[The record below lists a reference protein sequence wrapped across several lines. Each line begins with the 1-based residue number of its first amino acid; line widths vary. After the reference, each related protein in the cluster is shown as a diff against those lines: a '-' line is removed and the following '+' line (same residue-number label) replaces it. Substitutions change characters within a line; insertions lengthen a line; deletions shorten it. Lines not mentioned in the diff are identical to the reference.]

1 VRRVLVTLLLLL
13 AAGQSEAPVKR
24 RRKTLRSR
32 VGFTAGILSIFAA
45 CVPVTVYPAEVT
57 SINQSCNLVPLM
69 VCGTPPPN
77 PAPAHWYYG
86 YTENAPTV
94 MRLTTP
100 GGSTFGPG
108 NFQLIDLPGGSGAN
122 WVQQNLAGGYNGCL
136 VQGDS
141 LTPGDETGPVAT
153 GLDTRFGV
161 YMGDLSGMQATYPP
175 DVITT
180 QPSPALMVS
189 TAASGCS
196 WTSPC
201 IMDGSTVVTAGNIDS
216 LGIFD
221 YSSYQA
227 ALKAHHYTNAPPK
240 GQFNRRILSVPV
252 GNCSASSDGSSSVP
266 IIGFAHF
273 FLLQEPT
280 HSGNSLWVLG
290 QYIGSSNH
298 ALALGNKAV
307 AMPQAKVENC
317 GWLIPKGD
325 ELVAQPDAS
334 LKPSAPVPLSKPPPE
349 AKAAYCD
356 RDTPMRYP
364 GDNRMI
370 KIGLPLIMR
379 SGGTESVL
387 EYSPSA
393 PPAFFKYHREGN
405 RYLPGPSPTNEN
417 HWGSPIPFLGAHR
430 TIILV
435 RVLKLDDPVSP
446 SPRATVLVLKSW
458 KGPFSA
464 GRALHVGPP
473 PEGVVVCMGSK
484 CPPDMY
490 LFRPS
495 GDKELLIMTDSETE
509 PLMLSPESVSSGS
522 ESQALIRTVDQAVK
536 QVQELQ
542 DPQTDIARGPERQ
555 RVMLELKGCM
565 AAAIDKMMRV
575 DSRDC
580 HTVNLAVLLGI
591 KRSELVAYW
600 GPPTWCQRGSPQI
613 EYSPPTGPDCPP
625 AQTPIWTFGHP
636 GNNLYCITGG
646 QTLFQPYV
654 IGQTLLMGQESNLRC
669 MDLFWGDYGPT
680 RFHDRLVSRCVTEYE
695 DAAVSLYVHEEGG
708 AVVGFA
714 PSGREQ
720 VTLSERPVIYSDN
733 VPQLTAVSCTADG
746 FDLTTSTGL
755 MHISAS
761 DIDTLRIAPRNLSE
775 EYRRANGS
783 PPAPQLH
790 R

>member
-1 VRRVLVTLLLLL
+1 M
-13 AAGQSEAPVKR
+13 KR
-24 RRKTLRSR
+24 RRKTLRAH
-32 VGFTAGILSIFAA
+32 VGFTAGILSILAA
-45 CVPVTVYPAEVT
+45 GVPVTVNPAEVT
-57 SINQSCNLVPLM
+57 SINHSCNLVPLM

-94 MRLTTP
+94 MRLTAP
-100 GGSTFGPG
+100 GGSTVGPG
-108 NFQLIDLPGGSGAN
+108 SFQLIQLPEGFGRN
-122 WVQQNLAGGYNGCL
+122 WFSQNLAGRYDQCL
-136 VQGDS
+136 SRGNSIQ
-141 LTPGDETGPVAT
+141 TQPGDYTGPVAD
-153 GLDTRFGV
+153 GLLTRFGV
-161 YMGDLSGMQATYPP
+161 YIVNLSGMQATYPP

-180 QPSPALMVS
+180 QPSPALTVNTS
-189 TAASGCS
+189 SAGCS
-196 WTSPC
+196 ASSPC
-201 IMDGSTVVTAGNIDS
+201 IQRGNNGPIVTAGNIDS
-216 LGIFD
+216 LGILD
-221 YSSYQA
+221 YKSYEA
-227 ALKAHHYTNAPPK
+227 ALNAQQYTNPPPT

-252 GNCSASSDGSSSVP
+252 GNCSTSWDGSSSIPV
-266 IIGFAHF
+266 IGFACF
-273 FLLQEPT
+273 FLLQQPT
-280 HSGNSLWVLG
+280 HAGNSLWMLG
-290 QYIGSSNH
+290 QYVGDCKHTPNEGRNRV
-298 ALALGNKAV
+298 LLGNNAV
-307 AMPQAKVENC
+307 ATPQAKVESC

-334 LKPSAPVPLSKPPPE
+334 LKPSDPASLSVPPPG
-349 AKAAYCD
+349 AKAAYCE
-356 RDTPMRYP
+356 RDTPMSYV
-364 GDNRMI
+364 GDSRII
-370 KIGLPLIMR
+370 KLGLPLIIR
-379 SGGTESVL
+379 SGGHEGVL
-387 EYSPSA
+387 EYSAGS
-393 PPAFFKYHREGN
+393 PPALFKYYRAGD
-405 RYLPGPSPTNEN
+405 RYLPGAPPPPPANSN

-435 RVLKLDDPVSP
+435 RVVKSDPVSP
-446 SPRATVLVLKSW
+446 SPRAMVLVLKSW

-464 GRALHVGPP
+464 GRVLHVGPP
-473 PEGVVVCMGSK
+473 PEGVILCAGAK

-555 RVMLELKGCM
+555 RVMLDLKGCM
-565 AAAIDKMMRV
+565 AAAIDKMMRM

-591 KRSELVAYW
+591 KRSELLAYW
-600 GPPTWCQRGSPQI
+600 GPPTSCQRGSPQT

-625 AQTPIWTFGHP
+625 EQTPIWTFGHP

-654 IGQTLLMGQESNLRC
+654 IGQTLLMGQENNLRC
-669 MDLFWGDYGPT
+669 MDLIWGDYGPT
-680 RFHDRLVSRCVTEYE
+680 RFHDRLISRCGTA
-695 DAAVSLYVHEEGG
+695 DGAAVSLYVHEEGG

-714 PSGREQ
+714 PAGREQ
-720 VTLSERPVIYSDN
+720 QTLSERPVLYSDN
-733 VPQLTAVSCTADG
+733 LPQLTAVSCTADG
-746 FDLTTSTGL
+746 FDLTTSIGL

-761 DIDTLRIAPRNLSE
+761 DFDALRIAPRNLSE

-783 PPAPQLH
+783 PPAPKVQ
-790 R
+790 